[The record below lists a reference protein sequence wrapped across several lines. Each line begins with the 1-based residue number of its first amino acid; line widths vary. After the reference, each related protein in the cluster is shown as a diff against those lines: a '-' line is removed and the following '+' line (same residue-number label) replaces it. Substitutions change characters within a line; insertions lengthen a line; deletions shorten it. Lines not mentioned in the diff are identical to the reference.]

1 MLRKSSHK
9 FHDEYSNG
17 NVSGI
22 SLRTFSE
29 EVSPTTVSRVPE
41 PSQESSRIMPS
52 SKSRGH
58 SANYN
63 SCSSSDPHN
72 SQVTLNGLNDSNNN
86 GQPPTILVTDSDLS
100 KPTKCAI
107 TVRGV
112 NLSYKESILSS
123 LKGTSQLKSVPVL
136 NGLNLTVPVGSIYG
150 LLGPSGCGKTSLLRC
165 M

>member
-9 FHDEYSNG
+9 FHDDYSNG

-29 EVSPTTVSRVPE
+29 EVSPPTTVSRVAK

-63 SCSSSDPHN
+63 SCSSSQNP
-72 SQVTLNGLNDSNNN
+72 QVTFNGFNDKNNN
-86 GQPPTILVTDSDLS
+86 GEPPTILVTDSDLS
-100 KPTKCAI
+100 NPTKCAI

-123 LKGTSQLKSVPVL
+123 LKGTSQLKSVPIL